1 MIEERRSL
9 TRKEIYSGSFVI
21 FVGLFF
27 LLTSVAPLFQSREA
41 VPFNPL
47 TKDFLKPAIYSL
59 LNLAG
64 GILLF
69 MRKKPGWTICT
80 GSMFATV
87 LLPLIV
93 IMGSFPIILSRA
105 QLLPLLFVLLAVF
118 ALVFMFDKAVRKNQ
132 RVNNLDYLLTFLGY
146 LAFFGAYFFL

>member
-1 MIEERRSL
+1 MQERKAL

-27 LLTSVAPLFQSREA
+27 LLTSLAPLFQSREA

-47 TKDFLKPAIYSL
+47 KADFLKPTVYSL

-69 MRKKPGWTICT
+69 NRKKPGWAICT

-93 IMGSFPIILSRA
+93 IVNSFPIILSRA
-105 QLLPLLFVLLAVF
+105 QLLPLLFVLLAIF

-146 LAFFGAYFFL
+146 LVFFGVYFFL

>member
-1 MIEERRSL
+1 MEERAGL

-27 LLTSVAPLFQSREA
+27 LVTSAAPMFQSREA

-47 TKDFLKPAIYSL
+47 TKNFLKPTFYSL

-69 MRKKPGWTICT
+69 ARKKPGWAICT

-93 IMGSFPIILSRA
+93 IMGAFPITLSKD
-105 QLLPLLFVLLAVF
+105 QILPLLFVTLAIC
-118 ALVFMFDKAVRKNQ
+118 ALVFMFDKTVRKNQ
-132 RVNNLDYLLTFLGY
+132 RVNNLDYLLTFIGY
-146 LAFFGAYFFL
+146 LIFFGFYYFL